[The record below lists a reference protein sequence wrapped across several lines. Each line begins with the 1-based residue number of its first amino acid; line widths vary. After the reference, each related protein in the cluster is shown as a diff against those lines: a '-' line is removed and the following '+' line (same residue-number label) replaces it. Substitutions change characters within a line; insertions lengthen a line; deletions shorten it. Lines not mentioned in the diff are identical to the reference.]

1 MAAGARPA
9 SGHLHGH
16 PHNHSLSR
24 RKVTISF
31 VIRDEEEP
39 LHRSGVNALQLD
51 KSNGRLYSA
60 GRDSIIRCWN
70 TNAAKNQKSYL
81 SSLEH
86 HTDWVNDIILCCNG
100 RTLLSASSDTTVK
113 VWDSTRSFCMST
125 LRTHKDYVKA
135 LAYASCRELVA
146 SGGLDRQIFLWDV
159 KTLTALT
166 ATNNTVTTSSLNG
179 QKDSIYSLALNS
191 IGTVLVSG
199 STEKILRVW
208 DPRTCGKVMKLKG
221 HTDNVKSILINEEGT
236 QCLSGSSDGTVRL
249 WSLGQQRC
257 ITSYRIHSEG
267 VWALCADEN
276 FTGFYSGGRDKN
288 VMWTDLSMDDS
299 STLLF
304 VEDAPVL
311 NLELCPD
318 HSLWVS
324 TTNSTINNWP
334 IRFPNINDQENID
347 ANESDTDPQ
356 PMCLAPQKVLPG
368 APSIRKFH
376 VLRDRRH
383 VITRDSEDNITVWDV
398 LKACKVEELGKVDY
412 DEAIKKRSPMVYVP
426 NWFSVD
432 IKTGML
438 TINLEESDCF
448 AAWISVTDVPGLEP
462 KVIDG
467 KVFASDTKH
476 VNYGVLLLQA
486 LLEYWPE
493 TFTSTSDDA
502 DHEMQRADSPESG
515 DASASE
521 VNLNMESR
529 AMIGNGF
536 FSIPE
541 HTPLIF
547 TESSGTGRTLFR
559 LLVSDASGENEGYLL
574 AETVPFWAVDVTVK
588 KVLPKFSKIAF
599 FLQPHSSSSSKAL
612 KKDRLSASD
621 MLHVRKV
628 IEHVYE
634 KVLGNDN
641 SGNSNNHADKEPTGP
656 PTDEE
661 LAELGALAEAR
672 VELLCHD
679 QALDPNMDL
688 RTVRH
693 CIWKGGCDLALQY
706 RIMK

>member
-1 MAAGARPA
+1 MAAGMRPP
-9 SGHLHGH
+9 SGHSHGH
-16 PHNHSLSR
+16 PHNHAMPR

-39 LHRSGVNALQLD
+39 LHRSGVNALQFD
-51 KSNGRLYSA
+51 KHTGRLYSA

-70 TNAAKNQKSYL
+70 TTVDKNYYIA
-81 SSLEH
+81 SLEH
-86 HTDWVNDIILCCNG
+86 HTDWVNDIVLCCNG
-100 RTLLSASSDTTVK
+100 RTILSASSDTTVK
-113 VWDSTRSFCMST
+113 VWDSGRSFCMST

-135 LAYASCRELVA
+135 LAYASQKELVA

-159 KTLTALT
+159 NTLTALT

-179 QKDSIYSLALNS
+179 QKDSIYSLALNTM
-191 IGTVLVSG
+191 GTVLISG

-208 DPRTCGKVMKLKG
+208 DPRTCSKVMKLKG
-221 HTDNVKSILINEEGT
+221 HTDNVKAIIINPEGT
-236 QCLSGSSDGTVRL
+236 QCLSGSSDGTIRL

-257 ITSYRIHSEG
+257 ITTYRIHGEG
-267 VWALCADEN
+267 VWALCANDN
-276 FTGFYSGGRDKN
+276 FTGFYSSGRDKH
-288 VMWTDLSMDDS
+288 VMWTDLNMENS

-311 NLELCPD
+311 KLELCD
-318 HSLWVS
+318 EAHSLWVA

-334 IRFPNINDQENID
+334 VKIPYL
-347 ANESDTDPQ
+347 NEQDGMDVGDTDPQ
-356 PMCLAPQKVLPG
+356 PICSSPKKTIPG
-368 APSIRKFH
+368 APSIRNFH

-383 VITRDSEDNITVWDV
+383 VITKDTEGRVSVWDV
-398 LKACKVEELGKVDY
+398 LKACKVEGLGLVDY
-412 DEAIKKRSPMVYVP
+412 EEEIKKRTQMVYVP

-448 AAWISVTDVPGLEP
+448 AAWISVTDVTGLEP
-462 KVIDG
+462 KTVDG
-467 KVFASDTKH
+467 KAYVTDVKH

-486 LLEYWPE
+486 ILEHWRE
-493 TFTSTSDDA
+493 TYTGTA
-502 DHEMQRADSPESG
+502 DETDQDLPRADSPESG

-521 VNLNMESR
+521 VNLNLESR
-529 AMIGNGF
+529 VMMGNGF
-536 FSIPE
+536 FSVPE

-559 LLVSDASGENEGYLL
+559 LLVADASGENEAYLL
-574 AETVPFWAVDVTVK
+574 AETVPNWAVDVTVK
-588 KVLPKFSKIAF
+588 KLSPKFNKIAF

-612 KKDRLSASD
+612 KRDRLSASD

-634 KVLGNDN
+634 KVVGNENASN
-641 SGNSNNHADKEPTGP
+641 SGNHADKEHAGP
-656 PTDEE
+656 PTEEE
-661 LAELGALAEAR
+661 LEELLALAEAR
-672 VELLCHD
+672 VELLCHE
-679 QALDPNMDL
+679 QVLDPSMDL

-693 CIWKGGCDLALQY
+693 FIWKGGGDLVLQY

>member
-1 MAAGARPA
+1 MAAGIRPS
-9 SGHLHGH
+9 SGHSHGH
-16 PHNHSLSR
+16 PHNHAMPR

-51 KSNGRLYSA
+51 QHTGRLYSA

-70 TNAAKNQKSYL
+70 TNVDKNCYIA
-81 SSLEH
+81 SLEH
-86 HTDWVNDIILCCNG
+86 HTDWVNDIVLCCNG
-100 RTLLSASSDTTVK
+100 KTILSASSDTTVK
-113 VWDSTRSFCMST
+113 VWDSGRSFCMST

-135 LAYASCRELVA
+135 LAYAKHKELVA

-159 KTLTALT
+159 NTLTALT

-191 IGTVLVSG
+191 MGTVLVSG

-208 DPRTCGKVMKLKG
+208 DPRTCSKVMKLKG
-221 HTDNVKSILINEEGT
+221 HVDNVKSIVINSEGT
-236 QCLSGSSDGTVRL
+236 QCLSGGSDGTVRL

-257 ITSYRIHSEG
+257 ITTYRIHGEG
-267 VWALCADEN
+267 VWALCANDN
-276 FTGFYSGGRDKN
+276 FTGFYSSGRDKH
-288 VMWTDLSMDDS
+288 VMWTDLSLDDS

-311 NLELCPD
+311 KLELCHDP
-318 HSLWVS
+318 HSLWVA

-334 IRFPNINDQENID
+334 IKIPYMNDND
-347 ANESDTDPQ
+347 NMDVGDSDPQ
-356 PMCLAPQKVLPG
+356 PTCSAPRKTLPG

-383 VITRDSEDNITVWDV
+383 VITKDSEETVTVWDI
-398 LKACKVEELGKVDY
+398 LKACKVEELGVVDY
-412 DEAIKKRSPMVYVP
+412 EEEIKKRTQMVFVP

-462 KVIDG
+462 KVVDG
-467 KVFASDTKH
+467 KVYATDVKH

-486 LLEYWPE
+486 ILEHWPE
-493 TFTSTSDDA
+493 TFSGAVDEA
-502 DHEMQRADSPESG
+502 DQDLPRADSPESG

-521 VNLNMESR
+521 VNLNLESR
-529 AMIGNGF
+529 IMTGNGF
-536 FSIPE
+536 FSVAE

-574 AETVPFWAVDVTVK
+574 AETVPNWAVDVTVK
-588 KVLPKFSKIAF
+588 KLSPKFNKIAF
-599 FLQPHSSSSSKAL
+599 FLQAHSSSSSKAL
-612 KKDRLSASD
+612 KRDRLSASD

-634 KVLGNDN
+634 KVVGNENNSN
-641 SGNSNNHADKEPTGP
+641 SGNHADKEQAGP
-656 PTDEE
+656 PSEE
-661 LAELGALAEAR
+661 EREEFGALAEAR
-672 VELLCHD
+672 VELLCHE
-679 QALDPNMDL
+679 QVLDPNMDL

-693 CIWKGGCDLALQY
+693 FIWKGGGDLVLQY

>member
-1 MAAGARPA
+1 MAAGTRPA

-70 TNAAKNQKSYL
+70 TNAAKVRAS
-81 SSLEH
+81 
-86 HTDWVNDIILCCNG
+86 
-100 RTLLSASSDTTVK
+100 TLLSASSDTTVK

-311 NLELCPD
+311 NF
-318 HSLWVS
+318 S
-324 TTNSTINNWP
+324 
-334 IRFPNINDQENID
+334 
-347 ANESDTDPQ
+347 
-356 PMCLAPQKVLPG
+356 G

-476 VNYGVLLLQA
+476 GECTEQHGVNVA
-486 LLEYWPE
+486 LSSSRSPKLGCISV
-493 TFTSTSDDA
+493 FTEWSRILRPIPFHNSLA
-502 DHEMQRADSPESG
+502 GLKIAHFCFLSESG

-641 SGNSNNHADKEPTGP
+641 SGNSNNHADKEQTGP
-656 PTDEE
+656 PTEEE

-688 RTVRH
+688 RTVRY

>member
-1 MAAGARPA
+1 
-9 SGHLHGH
+9 
-16 PHNHSLSR
+16 
-24 RKVTISF
+24 
-31 VIRDEEEP
+31 
-39 LHRSGVNALQLD
+39 
-51 KSNGRLYSA
+51 
-60 GRDSIIRCWN
+60 
-70 TNAAKNQKSYL
+70 
-81 SSLEH
+81 
-86 HTDWVNDIILCCNG
+86 
-100 RTLLSASSDTTVK
+100 LSASSDTTVK

-334 IRFPNINDQENID
+334 IRIPNINDQENID

-356 PMCLAPQKVLPG
+356 PTCLAPQKVLPG

-398 LKACKVEELGKVDY
+398 L
-412 DEAIKKRSPMVYVP
+412 
-426 NWFSVD
+426 
-432 IKTGML
+432 
-438 TINLEESDCF
+438 
-448 AAWISVTDVPGLEP
+448 
-462 KVIDG
+462 
-467 KVFASDTKH
+467 
-476 VNYGVLLLQA
+476 
-486 LLEYWPE
+486 
-493 TFTSTSDDA
+493 
-502 DHEMQRADSPESG
+502 
-515 DASASE
+515 
-521 VNLNMESR
+521 
-529 AMIGNGF
+529 
-536 FSIPE
+536 
-541 HTPLIF
+541 
-547 TESSGTGRTLFR
+547 
-559 LLVSDASGENEGYLL
+559 
-574 AETVPFWAVDVTVK
+574 K

-656 PTDEE
+656 PTEEE

>member
-1 MAAGARPA
+1 
-9 SGHLHGH
+9 
-16 PHNHSLSR
+16 
-24 RKVTISF
+24 
-31 VIRDEEEP
+31 
-39 LHRSGVNALQLD
+39 
-51 KSNGRLYSA
+51 
-60 GRDSIIRCWN
+60 
-70 TNAAKNQKSYL
+70 
-81 SSLEH
+81 
-86 HTDWVNDIILCCNG
+86 
-100 RTLLSASSDTTVK
+100 
-113 VWDSTRSFCMST
+113 MST

-135 LAYASCRELVA
+135 LAYASSKELVA

-159 KTLTALT
+159 NTLTALT

-179 QKDSIYSLALNS
+179 QKDSIYSLAMNS
-191 IGTVLVSG
+191 MGTVLISG

-208 DPRTCGKVMKLKG
+208 DPRTCAKVMKLKG
-221 HTDNVKSILINEEGT
+221 HTDNVKSIIINAEGT

-257 ITSYRIHSEG
+257 ITTYRIHGEG
-267 VWALCADEN
+267 VWALCANDD
-276 FTGFYSGGRDKN
+276 FTGFYSSGRDKN
-288 VMWTDLSMDDS
+288 VMWTDLNTDDS

-311 NLELCPD
+311 NLELCPEPC
-318 HSLWVS
+318 SLWVA

-334 IRFPNINDQENID
+334 IKFSCINDQENTWMD
-347 ANESDTDPQ
+347 VNESDTDPQ
-356 PMCLAPQKVLPG
+356 PACSIPRKSLPG

-376 VLRDRRH
+376 VLRNRRH
-383 VITRDSEDNITVWDV
+383 VITKDSEDSVTVWDV

-412 DEAIKKRSPMVYVP
+412 EEAIKKRNQTVYVP

-462 KVIDG
+462 KIIDG
-467 KVFASDTKH
+467 KAFAAEIKH

-493 TFTSTSDDA
+493 TFTGTVDDA
-502 DHEMQRADSPESG
+502 DQDMPRADSPESG

-521 VNLNMESR
+521 VNLNLESR
-529 AMIGNGF
+529 VMTGNGF

-547 TESSGTGRTLFR
+547 SESSGTGRTLFR

-574 AETVPFWAVDVTVK
+574 AETVPHWAVDVTVK
-588 KVLPKFSKIAF
+588 KLMPKFNKIAF

-612 KKDRLSASD
+612 KRDRLSASD

-634 KVLGNDN
+634 KVLGNEN
-641 SGNSNNHADKEPTGP
+641 SGNSSNNADKEQSGP
-656 PTDEE
+656 PTEE
-661 LAELGALAEAR
+661 EMEELGALAEAR
-672 VELLCHD
+672 VELLCHE
-679 QALDPNMDL
+679 QVLDPNMDL

-693 CIWKGGCDLALQY
+693 FIWKGGGDLVLQY
-706 RIMK
+706 RILK